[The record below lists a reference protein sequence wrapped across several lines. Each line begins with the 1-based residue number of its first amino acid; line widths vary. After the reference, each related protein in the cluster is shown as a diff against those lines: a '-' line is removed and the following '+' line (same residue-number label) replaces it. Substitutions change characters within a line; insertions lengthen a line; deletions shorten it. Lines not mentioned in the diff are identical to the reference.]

1 MERDED
7 LFAAAAELPPAA
19 RQELLARVC
28 RDDPSRRALLEQL
41 LQAHDDAGGFLAAP
55 AVSRATELTAEKAGD
70 VIDRYR
76 LLQRIGEGGVGVVW
90 MAQQEQ
96 PLRRL
101 VAFKVIKLG
110 MDTKAVVARFEGE
123 RQALARMDHP
133 NIAKVFDAGVT
144 STGRPYFVMELVRG
158 TLITKYCD
166 EHHYTTAQRLELFVA
181 VCEALQHAHQKG
193 VIHRDLK
200 PSNILVTENGGV
212 ALPKVIDFGIA
223 KATQGQLGEE
233 TVFTAFEHFIGTPTY
248 MSPEQTGMSS
258 LDLDTRSDI
267 YSLGVLL
274 FELLTGHTPFDAGT
288 FLKGGV
294 DQIRQRIREEEP
306 SRPSARLGTLAEANR
321 QTVAQQRGTAPAQLA
336 LELRGD
342 LDWIVLR
349 CLEKDRTRRYASASA
364 LADDIRRHLRFE
376 PVLARPPSA
385 FYVATKLIRRHRAAF
400 VAVAVTTLVVVVG
413 GSISAWQAVR
423 ATRAEREQS
432 RLRVIERELRQRAE
446 TQERVAQR
454 RAYAADMN
462 LAQQALANDNL
473 GLAKRLLDRHRPDEG
488 AADLRGWEWRYL
500 WQVTQSEAVSVF
512 ARMPHQ
518 VSGLSLSRDGHWL
531 ALSQT
536 EGGEVSIRNMQT
548 RQELRLPVGIGAVR
562 AVFSPTEPLLAIA
575 YINVREPQPEHRVR
589 LWSLATRQ
597 VVRDWASPVGSGP
610 LFFSA
615 DGQTLATAGARGN
628 QLAAWRVPTGEAIAV
643 PASAVGGG
651 GGGGAGGA
659 VVAVASDGRLAAREV
674 SRDGRDLIQVFDLV
688 TGVERWNAG
697 SQEESVSALAFSPDG
712 ALLAAASGNTGSSIR
727 LWDTV
732 TGQLLGRLD
741 GHRTYIAGLLFWP
754 DSKTLASAGTDQT
767 VRLWDVEKRVLRRT
781 LRGHELEVHSLAL
794 LPDNT
799 TLVSGAKDGAVLLWD
814 TAAPVATRQLSFDSV
829 ASWRP
834 APDGRS
840 ILTVDQT
847 GVITRRSGRDFER
860 ADVVLELRRSQGSPG
875 WGGGPSRVSFSADAP
890 LVAVSVGGGVV
901 GVSNWETRQ
910 VVRELSTGATQVAV
924 LGFVAGAEKVLLA
937 HEGSAPERHGL
948 HEWDLGSGLK
958 TRSWPTFEAT
968 GQQGPALTDGKR
980 ILLRRPDDTLTL
992 VDLGTG
998 AARQVAALA
1007 PSTMS
1012 AGFSPDGRLLASAS
1026 RVGWVKVL
1034 DLSSAETVAELSG
1047 FVLGV
1052 HSAAFSSDGRRLI
1065 TGSGGAE
1072 AIRMWDVD
1080 GFEALLTL
1088 GAQGT
1093 VFTSAAFFADGN
1105 VIGARNA
1112 QGRLYLWRAPSFAE
1126 IAEAERR

>member
-1 MERDED
+1 
-7 LFAAAAELPPAA
+7 
-19 RQELLARVC
+19 
-28 RDDPSRRALLEQL
+28 
-41 LQAHDDAGGFLAAP
+41 
-55 AVSRATELTAEKAGD
+55 
-70 VIDRYR
+70 
-76 LLQRIGEGGVGVVW
+76 
-90 MAQQEQ
+90 
-96 PLRRL
+96 
-101 VAFKVIKLG
+101 
-110 MDTKAVVARFEGE
+110 
-123 RQALARMDHP
+123 
-133 NIAKVFDAGVT
+133 
-144 STGRPYFVMELVRG
+144 VRG

-166 EHHYTTAQRLELFVA
+166 EHHFTTAQRLELFIA

-349 CLEKDRTRRYASASA
+349 CLEKDRTRRYSSASA

-385 FYVATKLIRRHRAAF
+385 FYVAAKLIRRHRAAF
-400 VAVAVTTLVVVVG
+400 VAVAVTAIVVVVG

-432 RLRVIERELRQRAE
+432 RLRVIESDLRQRAE

-462 LAQQALANDNL
+462 LVQQALANDNL
-473 GLAKRLLDRHRPDEG
+473 GLAKRLLDRYRPAEG
-488 AADLRGWEWRYL
+488 EPDLRGWEWRYL
-500 WQVTQSEAVSVF
+500 WQLAQSEAVSVF
-512 ARMPHQ
+512 ANMPHQ
-518 VSGLSLSRDGHWL
+518 VSGLSLSRDGNWL

-536 EGGEVSIRNMQT
+536 DGGEVSIRNLQT
-548 RQELRLPVGIGAVR
+548 RQELRLPAGIGAVR

-575 YINVREPQPEHRVR
+575 YTNAREPQAEHRVQ

-597 VVRDWASPVGSGP
+597 VVHDWASPMGAGP

-615 DGQTLATAGARGN
+615 DGQILASAGARGN
-628 QLAAWRVPTGEAIAV
+628 QLASWRIPTGEAIAV
-643 PASAVGGG
+643 HASAVGGG

-659 VVAVASDGRLAAREV
+659 VVAVARDVRLAAREV
-674 SRDGRDLIQVFDLV
+674 LRDVRDRIQVFDLV
-688 TGVERWNAG
+688 TGQEHWNTVAL
-697 SQEESVSALAFSPDG
+697 EEGVSALAFSPDG
-712 ALLAAASGNTGSSIR
+712 AVLASAVGNTGSSIR
-727 LWDTV
+727 LWDTA
-732 TGQLLGRLD
+732 TGRLVGRLD
-741 GHRTYIAGLLFWP
+741 GHRTYIAGLMFWP

-767 VRLWDVEKRVLRRT
+767 VRLWDVEKRILRRT

-799 TLVSGAKDGAVLLWD
+799 TLVSGSKDGAVLLWD
-814 TAAPVATRQLSFDSV
+814 TAAPVAMRQVSFDSV
-829 ASWRP
+829 TSWRA
-834 APDGRS
+834 APDARS
-840 ILTVDQT
+840 VLTVDQA
-847 GVITRRSGRDFER
+847 GVVTRRSGRDFER
-860 ADVVLELRRSQGSPG
+860 AEVVLELRGSQGAPS
-875 WGGGPSRVSFSADAP
+875 WGGGPPRVGFAADVP
-890 LVAVSVGGGVV
+890 LVALSVGGGVV
-901 GVSNWETRQ
+901 RVSNWETRG
-910 VVRELSTGATQVAV
+910 VVRELATGANQVAI
-924 LGFVAGAEKVLLA
+924 LGFVAGGGKVLLA
-937 HEGSAPERHGL
+937 YEGPSPERQGV
-948 HEWDLGSGLK
+948 HEWDLGSGLR
-958 TRSWPTFEAT
+958 TRSWPTLEGTA
-968 GQQGPALTDGKR
+968 QQASVLSDGSR
-980 ILLRRPDDTLTL
+980 ILIRPNDDTITL

-998 AARQVAALA
+998 VERHVTAST
-1007 PSTMS
+1007 PSPLS
-1012 AGFSPDGRLLASAS
+1012 AGFSPDGRLLATAS
-1026 RVGWVKVL
+1026 RAGWARVL
-1034 DLSSAETVAELSG
+1034 DLDTAETVAELTG

-1052 HSAAFSSDGRRLI
+1052 HSAAFSPDGRRLI

-1072 AIRMWDVD
+1072 TIRMWDVE

-1088 GAQGT
+1088 SAQGT
-1093 VFTSAAFFADGN
+1093 MFRSAAFLADGN
-1105 VIGARNA
+1105 VIGARSA

-1126 IAEAERR
+1126 IAEAER